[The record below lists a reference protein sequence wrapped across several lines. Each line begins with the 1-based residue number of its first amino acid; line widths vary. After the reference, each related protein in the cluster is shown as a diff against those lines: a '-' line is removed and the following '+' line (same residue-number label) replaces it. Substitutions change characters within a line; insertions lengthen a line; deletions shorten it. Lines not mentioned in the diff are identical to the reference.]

1 MRLNV
6 FSRNS
11 RYIHKL
17 KELSHAWII
26 SFCLLMLF
34 LAHTIEKVEEQSLFI
49 DHADKN
55 QCGQKF
61 SIQGFS
67 SVHAD
72 DSIILYQVQ
81 ADSLIQSPRKGQKF
95 LFKNYYELNLQNM
108 VLDQPIHGPSLQLD
122 FESFKKTT
130 GISKERIKSNK
141 NLEGC
146 WLNRILID
154 DIQINFKPVNGQ
166 VITLSASHARMTSDA
181 TNLKFER
188 NVIFKSSK
196 CTISAAL
203 AIWSNNHNGLFFPEA
218 YQLNDHHHGS
228 GDFYRFLH
236 DGSCQLHEISSPV
249 EYNDILDDVEV
260 ELFNHVFQKTI
271 WF

>member
-6 FSRNS
+6 FNRHS
-11 RYIHKL
+11 RYGHKI
-17 KELSHAWII
+17 KELSHIWII
-26 SFCLLMLF
+26 SFCISMLF
-34 LAHTIEKVEEQSLFI
+34 LAHTMEKAEEQSLFI
-49 DHADKN
+49 DRADKN

-61 SIQGFS
+61 SIQRFS

-95 LFKNYYELNLQNM
+95 FFKNYYELNLQNM
-108 VLDQPIHGPSLQLD
+108 VLDQPINGTSLQLD

-130 GISKERIKSNK
+130 RISKEHIKSTK
-141 NLEGC
+141 DLEGC

-154 DIQINFKPVNGQ
+154 DIQINFKPLNGQ
-166 VITLSASHARMTSDA
+166 VMTLSANHARMTSEA

-188 NVIFKSSK
+188 NVIFKSSQ
-196 CTISAAL
+196 CTITAAL

-218 YQLNDHHHGS
+218 YKLNDRHHGS

-236 DGSCQLHEISSPV
+236 DGSCQLHQIPSPI

-260 ELFNHVFQKTI
+260 ELFNHVFQKAI